1 MYIYHVFFVDGPL
14 GCLRVL
20 AIVTSVA
27 MNIGVHEL
35 KLLQTK
41 PLKTNTIFKE
51 IKEGVT
57 SLKLVIM
64 K

>member
-1 MYIYHVFFVDGPL
+1 MYTYHISFVDGPL
-14 GCLRVL
+14 GGLHVL

-27 MNIGVHEL
+27 MIIGGHEL
-35 KLLQTK
+35 KLLQIK

-51 IKEGVT
+51 IKDGVI
-57 SLKLVIM
+57 SLKLVMM

>member
-1 MYIYHVFFVDGPL
+1 M
-14 GCLRVL
+14 

-27 MNIGVHEL
+27 MIIGGHEL
-35 KLLQTK
+35 KLLQIK

-51 IKEGVT
+51 IKDGVI
-57 SLKLVIM
+57 SLKLVMM